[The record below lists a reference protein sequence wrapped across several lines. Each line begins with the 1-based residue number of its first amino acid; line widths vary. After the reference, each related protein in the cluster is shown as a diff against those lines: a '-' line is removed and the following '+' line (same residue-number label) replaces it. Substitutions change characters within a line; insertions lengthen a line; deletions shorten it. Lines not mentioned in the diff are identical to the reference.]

1 MKVRQEEIKKS
12 PPKIEWTGFQIIA
25 AEGNI
30 EVASGQAEAPASL
43 PRQVWAEVK
52 DETEWG

>member
-25 AEGNI
+25 AEGSI